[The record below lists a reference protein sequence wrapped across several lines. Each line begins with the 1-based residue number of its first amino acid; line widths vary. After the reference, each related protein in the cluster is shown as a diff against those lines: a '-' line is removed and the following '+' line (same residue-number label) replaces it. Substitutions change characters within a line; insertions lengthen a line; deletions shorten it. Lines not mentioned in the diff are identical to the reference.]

1 MLYNTRGNPDDD
13 KNAIRL
19 NRLII
24 ILIVMV
30 VVGVAI
36 WTQIDW

>member
-1 MLYNTRGNPDDD
+1 MNTSENPDDD

-19 NRLII
+19 RRLMV
-24 ILIVMV
+24 ILAVMV
-30 VVGVAI
+30 VLGVVV